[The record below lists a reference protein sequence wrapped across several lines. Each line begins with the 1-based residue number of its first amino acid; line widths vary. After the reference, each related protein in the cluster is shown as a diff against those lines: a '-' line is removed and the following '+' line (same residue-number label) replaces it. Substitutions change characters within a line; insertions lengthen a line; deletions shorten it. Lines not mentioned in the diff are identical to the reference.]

1 MGEDGRVAVIW
12 ERCHN
17 QLMMKI
23 DVDALVLAKV
33 NAPHSKVL
41 DADAIAFLLTHPM
54 EMRTAIG
61 PMSTFFY
68 ELDGDLQRL
77 FAALHDVPV
86 SSLEAASELFDQ
98 WSGAR
103 RIVASG
109 G

>member
-1 MGEDGRVAVIW
+1 
-12 ERCHN
+12 
-17 QLMMKI
+17 MKKA
-23 DVDALVLAKV
+23 DVDALVLVKV

-41 DADAIAFLLTHPM
+41 DANEIAFLLTNPM

-68 ELDGDLQRL
+68 ELDGDLQKC
-77 FAALHDVPV
+77 FAEFHNVPI
-86 SSLEAASELFDQ
+86 SSLEAALTLFDQ

-109 G
+109 T

>member
-1 MGEDGRVAVIW
+1 
-12 ERCHN
+12 
-17 QLMMKI
+17 MKKA

-41 DADAIAFLLTHPM
+41 DANAIAFLLTNPM
-54 EMRTAIG
+54 EMRHAIG

-68 ELDGDLQRL
+68 ELDSELQRR
-77 FAALHDVPV
+77 FADLHNVPM

-103 RIVASG
+103 RVVASG